1 MVLLGLAVRSAARL
15 WANVAKPSFFQQML
29 SCVGA
34 LPLNLLFRLIF
45 LDSSL
50 ASSMTILLTYE
61 MLRMMGCL
69 RMMWCLGEDVGFKS
83 SQTFH
88 RGTIALRPK
97 DAAAP
102 CPASSILRA
111 TASVYSSILF
121 KPVLISSSEAS

>member
-1 MVLLGLAVRSAARL
+1 MGTVGGMVMLGFAVRSAARL
-15 WANVAKPSFFQQML
+15 WANVSEPSFFQQML

-69 RMMWCLGEDVGFKS
+69 GEDVGFKS

-111 TASVYSSILF
+111 RASAYSSVLF